1 MCLLDTIA
9 EKCLCI
15 HPLYTDF
22 DLFKTDLEAT
32 YEMQICNL
40 VQQSKCMGY
49 YLSCQIS
56 KYFEYQVKIN
66 YTHIDK
72 LMIFPSRLERKM
84 HQRNP
89 LGI

>member
-22 DLFKTDLEAT
+22 DLFKKSLEAT

-40 VQQSKCMGY
+40 VQKSKCMAY

-56 KYFEYQVKIN
+56 KYFIELVKIN
-66 YTHIDK
+66 YSHIVK
-72 LMIFPSRLERKM
+72 
-84 HQRNP
+84 
-89 LGI
+89 